1 MIVEWKLAKT
11 HVTIARTDS
20 SIEEYI
26 NPPNQTQRQ
35 FIIERQEW
43 TPTPFDDVDMH
54 LCQSLVFS
62 HFVCVQHT
70 GRPSTLP
77 EFFDHKLNL
86 TILEVP
92 LAKNID
98 DYTFDRLWKNLGD
111 NWFQEKLL
119 RFGPVLDQSSVRGRG
134 GLWRAK
140 LVPVNTKQQ
149 QIHFH
154 HCQIMTTIFIGEYQI
169 TLWSMFLTCHFPFK
183 GSLLNDPKI
192 WFECCLEISSVHQ
205 SSSVVVGP
213 FRWVLIL
220 LCYSIDAASMWTN
233 LKSTP
238 QVAGIYRDSQKAI
251 CASNFMNLLTNVILL
266 FKNECW
272 LEKRKPPCK

>member
-1 MIVEWKLAKT
+1 MSA
-11 HVTIARTDS
+11 
-20 SIEEYI
+20 
-26 NPPNQTQRQ
+26 NPL
-35 FIIERQEW
+35 W
-43 TPTPFDDVDMH
+43 WCMH
-54 LCQSLVFS
+54 LCQSLGFS

-192 WFECCLEISSVHQ
+192 WFECCLALLQSMRISCEIHPWEISSVHQ
-205 SSSVVVGP
+205 SSSGVIGQ
-213 FRWVLIL
+213 FRWVL
-220 LCYSIDAASMWTN
+220 YF
-233 LKSTP
+233 
-238 QVAGIYRDSQKAI
+238 YAI
-251 CASNFMNLLTNVILL
+251 A
-266 FKNECW
+266 
-272 LEKRKPPCK
+272 